1 MGRLTTHVLDTAH
14 GRPGAGM
21 RVRLYRR
28 RGADYD
34 LVKEV
39 TTNGDGRCEVPLLE
53 ADAFTNGAYRLVFS
67 AGSYFA
73 AQGVRLPEPPFI
85 DEVTLDF
92 GVADAAAHC
101 HVPFLVSPYGY
112 STYRGS

>member
-1 MGRLTTHVLDTAH
+1 MTVGMTAQCH
-14 GRPGAGM
+14 PCRMQVPDLAL
-21 RVRLYRR
+21 VEVER
-28 RGADYD
+28 RGDVD
-34 LVKEV
+34 FRP
-39 TTNGDGRCEVPLLE
+39 DQLLDHARE
-53 ADAFTNGAYRLVFS
+53 HRT
-67 AGSYFA
+67 GS
-73 AQGVRLPEPPFI
+73 I